1 MHKRSKAL
9 LISFLFLS
17 TASCS
22 MNRAVNKTLSPPA
35 DTKWVNFGVK
45 NPSQYTKP
53 FPLEVRYI
61 SHECQKKRVSGF
73 DCSVI
78 TEPSYNVIGVP
89 MQQESGDT
97 WKAKVAMTGGGTC
110 KWTLSA
116 VNLGIEYIDA
126 THLGNDL
133 VPGTAVGVTIAFDAD
148 AVRNGQF
155 DTVAGNDFNY
165 TPKYYPFIK
174 KWNDS
179 PQSTMRDK
187 LYLFGKEDAFWKVK
201 LDYKPNEN
209 VLINYNPSIDES
221 KKVLMTFPN
230 KKGKDAMYSFV
241 YPDGSVISSK
251 NTTPDFSKVNGSGGK

>member
-1 MHKRSKAL
+1 MYNQSKIIL
-9 LISFLFLS
+9 LSLVLFSSAGCSIS
-17 TASCS
+17 
-22 MNRAVNKTLSPPA
+22 RAVNKTLSPPA
-35 DTKWVNFGVK
+35 DTKWVNIEVK

-61 SHECQKKRVSGF
+61 SYECMKKRISGF
-73 DCSVI
+73 DGSVI
-78 TEPSYNVIGVP
+78 TEPSYNVIGIP

-148 AVRNGQF
+148 AARNGQF

-179 PQSTMRDK
+179 PQCTMRDK

-221 KKVLMTFPN
+221 KKVLMIFPN

-241 YPDGSVISSK
+241 
-251 NTTPDFSKVNGSGGK
+251 

>member
-1 MHKRSKAL
+1 MLDKNKF
-9 LISFLFLS
+9 IFLPLVFFIVGG
-17 TASCS
+17 CS
-22 MNRAVNKTLSPPA
+22 HATSNAISPPA
-35 DTKWVNFGVK
+35 DTKWVTVEVS
-45 NPSQYTKP
+45 NPSIYTRP
-53 FPLEVRYI
+53 FPLEIRYI
-61 SHECQKKRVSGF
+61 SRECQKKRVNRF
-73 DCSVI
+73 DGSV
-78 TEPSYNVIGVP
+78 EAESSYNVIKVP
-89 MQQESGDT
+89 LQQQNGDK
-97 WKAKVAMTGGGTC
+97 WKGTVAMTSRGEC
-110 KWTLSA
+110 VWSLSSIN
-116 VNLGIEYIDA
+116 VGVEYIDA
-126 THLGNDL
+126 THLGDDL

-148 AVRNGQF
+148 AARNGQF
-155 DTVAGNDFNY
+155 DTVEGNGFNY

-221 KKVLMTFPN
+221 KKVLMIFPN

-251 NTTPDFSKVNGSGGK
+251 NTTPDFSKVDRTRGE

>member
-1 MHKRSKAL
+1 MLNKNKF
-9 LISFLFLS
+9 IFLPLVFFIVGG
-17 TASCS
+17 CS
-22 MNRAVNKTLSPPA
+22 HATSNAISPPA
-35 DTKWVNFGVK
+35 DTKWVTVEVS
-45 NPSQYTKP
+45 NPSKYTRP

-61 SHECQKKRVSGF
+61 SRECQKKRVNGF
-73 DCSVI
+73 DGSVDA
-78 TEPSYNVIGVP
+78 ESSYNVIKVP
-89 MQQESGDT
+89 LQQQNGDQ
-97 WKAKVAMTGGGTC
+97 WKGTVAMTGGGEC
-110 KWTLSA
+110 VWSLSA
-116 VNLGIEYIDA
+116 INVGIEYIDA
-126 THLGNDL
+126 THLGKDL

-148 AVRNGQF
+148 AARNGQF

-221 KKVLMTFPN
+221 KKVFMTFPN

>member
-1 MHKRSKAL
+1 MNKGYKTL
-9 LISFLFLS
+9 LLSFIFLS
-17 TASCS
+17 VVGCS
-22 MNRAVNKTLSPPA
+22 TSRAVNKTLSPPI
-35 DTKWVNFGVK
+35 DTKWVNVEVK

-61 SHECQKKRVSGF
+61 SYECKKKRVSGF
-73 DCSVI
+73 DGSVI
-78 TEPSYNVIGVP
+78 TEPSYNVIGIP
-89 MQQESGDT
+89 MQQGSGDI
-97 WKAKVAMTGGGTC
+97 WKAKVAMTGGGSC
-110 KWTLSA
+110 KWTLSV

-126 THLGNDL
+126 THLGKDL

-148 AVRNGQF
+148 AARNGQF

-174 KWNDS
+174 KWKGS

-221 KKVLMTFPN
+221 KKVLMIFPN